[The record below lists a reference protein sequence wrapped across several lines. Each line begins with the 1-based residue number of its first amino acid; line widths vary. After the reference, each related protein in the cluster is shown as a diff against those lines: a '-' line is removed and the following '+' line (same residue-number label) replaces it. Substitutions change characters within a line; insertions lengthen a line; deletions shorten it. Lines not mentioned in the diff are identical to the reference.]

1 MKLLA
6 APACLF
12 LLVATATAADKDF
25 TSEDGKYAV
34 TFHAKAKYK
43 LGSIKDNGLVAP
55 FVEAKVGENVQKVM
69 HFDLPEVARGLESG
83 KLFDGGVD
91 GEIKKG
97 DGKLLSSK
105 DFEWGPGKLPAR
117 DFVIEVKKRTTL
129 FRMIRNGDR
138 FYVLIAGGV
147 DNFHTSDAAKAF
159 LDSFEITK

>member
-12 LLVATATAADKDF
+12 LLVATATAADKEF

-69 HFDLPEVARGLESG
+69 HFDLPEVARGLETAQ
-83 KLFDGGVD
+83 LFDGGVN
-91 GEIKKG
+91 GEVKKQ

-105 DFEWGPGKLPAR
+105 DFEWGPDKLPAR
-117 DFVIEVKKRTTL
+117 DFVIAVKKRTTQ
-129 FRMIRNGDR
+129 FRMIRSGDR
-138 FYVLIAGGV
+138 FYVQIVGGP
-147 DNFHTSDAAKAF
+147 DDFHTSDAAKAF